1 MWRVDGR
8 VYRDVDLL
16 VEDLIT
22 EDSFDDED
30 YIEESVNEA
39 YGSIEIAGETFE
51 AYDILHDMNEY
62 LLDDVR
68 SDFIDNW
75 VETERD
81 DAKYELERLDPGETV
96 YIHGSYVECIDEE
109 EEPEEEVYVDPTEV
123 SKEDDTAIRSLF
135 DDFQKI

>member
-1 MWRVDGR
+1 MYRVDGR
-8 VYRDVDLL
+8 VYEDVDLL

-68 SDFIDNW
+68 NDFIDSW
-75 VETERD
+75 VENERE
-81 DAKYELERLDPGETV
+81 DAKYELNRLDPGEGCYV
-96 YIHGSYVECIDEE
+96 HGSYVECIEDD
-109 EEPEEEVYVDPTEV
+109 EPEEEVYVDPTEV